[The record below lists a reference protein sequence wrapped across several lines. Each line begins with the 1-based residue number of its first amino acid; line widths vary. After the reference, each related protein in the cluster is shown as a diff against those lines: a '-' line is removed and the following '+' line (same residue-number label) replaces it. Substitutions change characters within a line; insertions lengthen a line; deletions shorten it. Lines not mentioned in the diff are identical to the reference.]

1 MPKIKKKY
9 FHTLCAWINQH
20 WATLCAVKWSIILTF
35 GNESEAKP
43 IKWQTSS
50 LTLHLFFSVSRL
62 LSFSCLEWQL
72 KCGLASRPG
81 CNRAWPSDCLKR
93 LQRTHVTSLSPAE
106 EQEVSEGGA
115 RRLLD
120 DLALPPYHDL
130 QQLQQRV
137 ISQGQ
142 CKKLTLY
149 SYLHVFPIIFLHCSA
164 LDFLSFSLCPVESS
178 DLCPPWVSNCRRFLP
193 WKFLHTNEQQFG
205 IDRQFPSAT

>member
-1 MPKIKKKY
+1 M
-9 FHTLCAWINQH
+9 A
-20 WATLCAVKWSIILTF
+20 
-35 GNESEAKP
+35 NEQSHSP
-43 IKWQTSS
+43 S
-50 LTLHLFFSVSRL
+50 LFLSFSVSRL
-62 LSFSCLEWQL
+62 LSSAQLFSFSCLEWQL

-93 LQRTHVTSLSPAE
+93 LQRTHVTPLSPAE

-120 DLALPPYHDL
+120 DLALPPYHDQL
-130 QQLQQRV
+130 QQQRV

-142 CKKLTLY
+142 CKELTLQLFTCFSNY
-149 SYLHVFPIIFLHCSA
+149 FPSLFCSG
-164 LDFLSFSLCPVESS
+164 LSLSLCPVESS

-205 IDRQFPSAT
+205 IDKQFPSAT